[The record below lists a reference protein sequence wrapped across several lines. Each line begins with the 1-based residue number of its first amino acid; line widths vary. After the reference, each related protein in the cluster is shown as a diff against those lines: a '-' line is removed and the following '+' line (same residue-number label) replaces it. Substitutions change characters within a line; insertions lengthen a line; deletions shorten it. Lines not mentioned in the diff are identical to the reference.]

1 MKPLHEKY
9 KFTLQDRIDLITLMY
24 QDHSYTVDEIVLRL
38 RYSREFV
45 EHVIEKANSKIIE
58 KK

>member
-1 MKPLHEKY
+1 MKQY
-9 KFTLQDRIDLITLMY
+9 KFTFHDRVELITRMY
-24 QDHSYTVDEIVLRL
+24 QDHSYTVDEIVQRL

-45 EHVIEKANSKIIE
+45 ETVIQKVNSKIIE